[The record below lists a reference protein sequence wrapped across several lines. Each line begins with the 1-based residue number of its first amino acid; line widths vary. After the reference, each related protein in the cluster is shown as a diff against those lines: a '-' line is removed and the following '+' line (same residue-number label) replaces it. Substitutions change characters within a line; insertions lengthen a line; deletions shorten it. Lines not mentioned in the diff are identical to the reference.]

1 VEHERWTSADA
12 SAPRAQARPHFE
24 EQTMTNSG
32 NNDSSTPRRG
42 SLGSWIIVIVLIALL
57 LATAVLAYRG
67 WMLGD
72 VDMPA
77 SGYIALALGVVF
89 SVVIG
94 VGLMAL
100 LFYSSRK
107 GYDRPAELVRDEDV
121 DRGDSRAM
129 PRNEPDA

>member
-1 VEHERWTSADA
+1 
-12 SAPRAQARPHFE
+12 
-24 EQTMTNSG
+24 MTNTDA
-32 NNDSSTPRRG
+32 NNQGSTPRRTG
-42 SLGSWIIVIVLIALL
+42 FGAWIIMIVLVAILA
-57 LATAVLAYRG
+57 ATAILAYRG

-72 VDMPA
+72 ADIPA
-77 SGYIALALGVVF
+77 SGYVALALGVVF

-100 LFYSSRK
+100 LFYSSRM